1 MLLKRVLFVAVVL
14 VLTLS
19 SIESTRIAR
28 AADPVTIQYWN
39 INTPTFGGPQV
50 DTFIKSFQEKNPDI
64 KVEAR
69 SFSGYSDVLQAAQA
83 AIAAG
88 NPPDVVQIGWLYRLY
103 VGNNFPF
110 VSVED
115 LVKKFGGQ
123 EHLKLFPQNVL
134 DLPRFNG
141 AQMGMAYSLSNSIVY
156 FNADLFKQ
164 AGLDPA
170 KPPVTFEDWAKA
182 GQIFK
187 DKLNLPI
194 ITFAYADDNWNAE
207 AVMASNGGGLL
218 TCANGKYKALVDAP
232 ESIEAVQ
239 TWADLNNKGYGL
251 NLLTNDGRAAFL
263 AGKVGAFSQT
273 IAARAG
279 LQKEASFDLR
289 AARFPAFGSK
299 PTKLPGGGNML
310 VIFSTDDAKQKAAW
324 SFVQYLTTKEGFTEW
339 TKGTG
344 YVPLIPGLTEDAK
357 YLADFVAQNPI
368 EKVAVD
374 QLPNVFSWTA
384 FPGSNGLAA
393 GQSLFEAM
401 QSSLGGKKTAKDALT
416 EAAGKINSLISSES
430 CKAS

>member
-1 MLLKRVLFVAVVL
+1 MLKTFRRTLFVAVAIL
-14 VLTLS
+14 LALS
-19 SIESTRIAR
+19 SIGPVR

-50 DTFIKSFQEKNPDI
+50 DALIKSYQEKNPDI

-110 VSVED
+110 VAVED

-123 EHLKLFPQNVL
+123 DHLKLFPQNVL
-134 DLPRFNG
+134 DLPKFNG

-156 FNADLFKQ
+156 YNADLFTK
-164 AGLDPA
+164 AGLDVS
-170 KPPVTFEDWAKA
+170 KPPVSMEDWAKA
-182 GQIFK
+182 GQAFK
-187 DKLNLPI
+187 DKLNLPAV
-194 ITFAYADDNWNAE
+194 TFAYADDNWNAE
-207 AVMASNGGGLL
+207 AFMASNGGGLL
-218 TCANGKYKALVDAP
+218 TCANGKYKTLVDAP

-239 TWADLNNKGYGL
+239 TWADLNSKGYGL
-251 NLLTNDGRAAFL
+251 NVLTNDGRAAFL
-263 AGKVGAFSQT
+263 AGKVGAFVQS

-289 AARFPAFGSK
+289 AAKFPAFGSK

-310 VIFSTDDAKQKAAW
+310 VIFSADDAKQKAAW

-357 YLADFVAQNPI
+357 YLGDFVAQNPI

-374 QLPNVFSWTA
+374 QLPNVISWTA

-401 QSSLGGKKTAKDALT
+401 QSALGGKKSAKDALT
-416 EAAGKINSLISSES
+416 EAAGKINGLIGTEA
-430 CKAS
+430 CKTN